1 MIYGYARVSTVGQAK
16 DGNSLEAQEQ
26 VLREKG
32 AQVVYVD
39 NYTGTTTDRPE
50 FTKLVEVLQ
59 SGDILI
65 VTKVDRLTRC
75 LIEGMKIIDE
85 LLKRNVTVNILNLG
99 CIDNT
104 PAGRLTLQMFMAF
117 AEFERNM
124 IVERTQEG
132 KRIAKRNPDFKDGR
146 PAREID
152 ELEKT
157 YYDVK
162 YKRLTLAD
170 ALKKLNIPRSTW
182 FYRIKQFR

>member
-1 MIYGYARVSTVGQAK
+1 MIYGYARVSTTAQAK

-32 AQVVYVD
+32 AQVVYFD

-50 FTKLVEVLQ
+50 FNKLLGKVV

-132 KRIAKRNPDFKDGR
+132 KRIARLNPDYKEGR
-146 PAREID
+146 PAREYD

-157 YYDVK
+157 YYEVK
-162 YKRLTLAD
+162 FKRLSLDD

-182 FYRIKQFR
+182 FYRTKQFR